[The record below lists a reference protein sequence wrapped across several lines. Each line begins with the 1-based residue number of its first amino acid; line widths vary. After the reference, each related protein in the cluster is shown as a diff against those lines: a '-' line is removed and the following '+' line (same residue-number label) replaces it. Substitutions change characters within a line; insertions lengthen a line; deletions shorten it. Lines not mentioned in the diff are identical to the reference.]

1 MKIYDNFLK
10 DNDFKLVQHLFMGS
24 KLPWYYNDSIARGQ
38 NHEDEGPDGYQFV
51 HTFFNIEKPFRCNTG
66 KFHTLLDPL
75 WNKLSPRY
83 IVRVKANLRPRTS
96 KHIVSNWHMDT
107 EITQCKTCVFYL
119 NTNDGYTM
127 FKDGTKVESVE
138 NRLVLFDSQTQHCGT
153 SCTDKR
159 KRVVLIINYVPAFLN
174 GQEQLPT

>member
-1 MKIYDNFLK
+1 MRIYENFLK
-10 DNDFKLVQHLFMGS
+10 DSEFKLIQHLFMGS

-51 HTFFNIEKPFRCNTG
+51 HTFFNIEKPFNCKTG
-66 KFHTLLDPL
+66 KFHTILGPL

-107 EITQCKTCVFYL
+107 EITQCKT
-119 NTNDGYTM
+119 
-127 FKDGTKVESVE
+127 
-138 NRLVLFDSQTQHCGT
+138 
-153 SCTDKR
+153 
-159 KRVVLIINYVPAFLN
+159 
-174 GQEQLPT
+174 